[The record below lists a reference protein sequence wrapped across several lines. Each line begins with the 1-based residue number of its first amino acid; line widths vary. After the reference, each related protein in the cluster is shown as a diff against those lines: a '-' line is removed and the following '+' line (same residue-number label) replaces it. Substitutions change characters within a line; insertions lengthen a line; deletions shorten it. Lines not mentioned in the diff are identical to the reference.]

1 MEVSDAVAAGRV
13 ADAVEQVGPPQRAVC
28 RDDLCRPL
36 AAAVLPAYKLAQF
49 DPGAVLQGCV
59 VEVNLEPMPR
69 DDRAARQGEDLLHRT
84 SAP

>member
-1 MEVSDAVAAGRV
+1 VEVRDAVAAGRV
-13 ADAVEQVGPPQRAVC
+13 ADAVEQVGPPQRPVR
-28 RDDLCRPL
+28 RDDLCRRL
-36 AAAVLPAYKLAQF
+36 AAAVWPRRKLAQF

-69 DDRAARQGEDLLHRT
+69 DDRAARQGEDLLHST